1 MANTVISD
9 IATRIQQLEGAPG
22 AKRLYETVATD
33 VYPGQYVL
41 NIAGVYTLGI
51 STTAAHKL
59 LTGGVVGYNKRV
71 RSDGTTQP
79 TIDQIWD
86 IDAEI
91 SLAKVPIEQGGIVA
105 ALCVDPAATVDVGA
119 EFVIGTTAGSLI
131 KRAAAAD
138 SAILATLARP
148 LVSGDTVGFFD
159 LECKK
164 RAY

>member
-9 IATRIQQLEGAPG
+9 IASRIQQLEGAPG
-22 AKRLYETVATD
+22 AKRITEVVATD

-59 LTGGVVGYNKRV
+59 LKGGVVGYNKRV
-71 RSDGTTQP
+71 RDDGTTQP

-91 SLAKVPIEQGGIVA
+91 STDKVPIELGGIVA
-105 ALCVDPAATVDVGA
+105 ALCVDPGGAVDVGA
-119 EFVIGTTAGSLI
+119 EFVIGSTAGSLI
-131 KRAAAAD
+131 ARAAAVD
-138 SAILATLARP
+138 SVALATLARP
-148 LVSGDTVGFFD
+148 LANGDTVGFFD
-159 LECKK
+159 LECKG